1 MYILNKKQK
10 GWVSIKEILSERYLP
25 LTLHNMDQTITK
37 VNNCDIVYYTVANW
51 ILSEKNFILHWTD
64 DEGTVLDV
72 FMSIPVAIGDTD
84 TGLLITVMGYKS
96 FIIPP
101 VGDTLHETY
110 YGEKLGMKRSTTLT
124 KLTQFLNNVR
134 LLLNK
139 QLVI

>member
-1 MYILNKKQK
+1 MYTSNKKQK

-64 DEGTVLDV
+64 DEGTVLDIM
-72 FMSIPVAIGDTD
+72 MSLPKSIGNAD
-84 TGLLITVMGYKS
+84 TGLFITVIGYKS
-96 FIIPP
+96 FIVPP
-101 VGDTLHETY
+101 VGDALHETY

>member
-1 MYILNKKQK
+1 MN
-10 GWVSIKEILSERYLP
+10 P
-25 LTLHNMDQTITK
+25 TITK

-64 DEGTVLDV
+64 DEGTVLDIM
-72 FMSIPVAIGDTD
+72 MSLPKSIGNAD
-84 TGLLITVMGYKS
+84 TGLFITVIGYKS
-96 FIIPP
+96 FIVPP
-101 VGDTLHETY
+101 VGDALHETY

-139 QLVI
+139 QMVI